1 MPSELKPLDI
11 MRLPPGRHADGRGLY
26 LQVSPGGG
34 RSWLYRYQLHGREHF
49 MGLGSAADIP
59 LKRARQLAA
68 EARQLRAEKVDPLQ
82 QRRQQRSAQL
92 VDQARSVTFR
102 ECAGAYILAHEA
114 GWKNPKHRY
123 QWRQTL
129 EQFVYPI
136 LGPLPVQSID
146 TALVLNVLQPIWRD
160 KTETASRVRGR
171 IESILDYAK
180 VREYRNGD
188 NPARWRG
195 HLDNLLPRPDKIAK
209 PEHHA
214 ALPYTEIGSF
224 MSDLRGRD
232 STSARSLEFLI
243 LTAARTGEVIGA
255 QWREFDPKAKV
266 WTVPA
271 NRMKGGREHRVPLSD
286 RTVEIV
292 RIMQSR
298 RENDFVFPG
307 RSGGLSNMSLLA
319 MLRTMGQS
327 ITAHGFRSTFRT
339 WAAEHTNFARELAEA
354 ALAHVVGDKVEQAYQ
369 RGDLFEKRRRLMQS
383 WSDYCLK
390 PSRSIG
396 NVAIL
401 LGKA

>member
-1 MPSELKPLDI
+1 
-11 MRLPPGRHADGRGLY
+11 
-26 LQVSPGGG
+26 
-34 RSWLYRYQLHGREHF
+34 
-49 MGLGSAADIP
+49 
-59 LKRARQLAA
+59 
-68 EARQLRAEKVDPLQ
+68 
-82 QRRQQRSAQL
+82 
-92 VDQARSVTFR
+92 
-102 ECAGAYILAHEA
+102 
-114 GWKNPKHRY
+114 
-123 QWRQTL
+123 
-129 EQFVYPI
+129 
-136 LGPLPVQSID
+136 
-146 TALVLNVLQPIWRD
+146 
-160 KTETASRVRGR
+160 
-171 IESILDYAK
+171 

-232 STSARSLEFLI
+232 STSAHCLEFLI

-255 QWREFDPKAKV
+255 QWGEFDLTAKV

-286 RTVEIV
+286 RAVEIV

-319 MLRTMGQS
+319 MLRTMGHS
-327 ITAHGFRSTFRT
+327 ITAHGFRSSFRT

-383 WSDYCLK
+383 WSDYCAK
-390 PSRSIG
+390 PSRAVGKVTAIIG
-396 NVAIL
+396 QREARHV
-401 LGKA
+401 G